1 MRSDAAN
8 LVAALAPFATLATV
22 LTGVV
27 FGSLTIRQWQQTRSL
42 TAAVELVHTIQT
54 AEFARSLQLVLEL
67 PEDADARRVLEDP
80 AMLAAAYVVSH
91 GIESL
96 GVLVYHRLLPLHLVD
111 HLIGGSV
118 RAAWRRLHG
127 YFEDRRT
134 AVGVMLGEWFQW
146 LAERLE
152 EQPAPGKALGAAA
165 AYRRW
170 RA

>member
-1 MRSDAAN
+1 MRSEAASV
-8 LVAALAPFATLATV
+8 VAVMAPFATLATV

-27 FGSLTIRQWQQTRSL
+27 FGALTIRQWRRTRAL

-54 AEFARSLQLVLEL
+54 AEFARSLQRVLEL
-67 PEDADARRVLEDP
+67 PDHADAHQVLGDP
-80 AMLAAAYVVSH
+80 QTLAAAYVVSH

-96 GVLVYHRLLPLHLVD
+96 GVLVYYRLLPLHLVD

-127 YFEDRRT
+127 YFEDRRAT
-134 AVGVMLGEWFQW
+134 VGAMLGEWFQW
-146 LAERLE
+146 LAERLD
-152 EQPAPGKALGAAA
+152 EQPVPGKELGAAA
-165 AYRRW
+165 AYRDW